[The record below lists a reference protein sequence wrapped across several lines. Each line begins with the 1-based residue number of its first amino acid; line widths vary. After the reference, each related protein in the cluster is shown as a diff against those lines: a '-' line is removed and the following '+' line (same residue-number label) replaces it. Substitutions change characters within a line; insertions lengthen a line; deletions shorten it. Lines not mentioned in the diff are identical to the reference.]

1 MIEYPVEDFTKNLS
15 NLQNFMKINEEELR
29 RLVLEYPFL
38 LNANETKYKESFRYM
53 NLFLNINLDQFIVI
67 VKKEPLILRTDVNS
81 F

>member
-53 NLFLNINLDQFIVI
+53 NLFLNINLDQFIAI